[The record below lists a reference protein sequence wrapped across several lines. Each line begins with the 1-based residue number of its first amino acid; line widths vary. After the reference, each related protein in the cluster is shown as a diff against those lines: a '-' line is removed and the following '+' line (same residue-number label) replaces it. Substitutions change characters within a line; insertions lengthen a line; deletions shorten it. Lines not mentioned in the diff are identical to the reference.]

1 MKFLFDSPG
10 EKRYNCTKAQ
20 KKEDNMR
27 TTEQRAAKYTSKYD
41 PATIS
46 LKVAAQLENMH
57 GFYEAHANEIVPKE
71 IATQE
76 VLNGASPTI
85 PRIQYP
91 FYYAFSR
98 EIFHMVRSGI
108 AGDALKAEA
117 VVLGKKWAARGL
129 NKTVL
134 QDIAK
139 EVWNLDITIP

>member
-1 MKFLFDSPG
+1 
-10 EKRYNCTKAQ
+10 
-20 KKEDNMR
+20 MR
-27 TTEQRAAKYTSKYD
+27 TTEQRNAKYVAKYD

-57 GFYEAHANEIVPKE
+57 GFYETHANEIVPKE

-76 VLNGASPTI
+76 VLNAASPTI

-98 EIFHMVRSGI
+98 EIFHMVRIGI
-108 AGDALKAEA
+108 TGGALTAEA
-117 VVLGKKWAARGL
+117 VALGKKWTARGL

-139 EVWNLDITIP
+139 EVWNLTITIP